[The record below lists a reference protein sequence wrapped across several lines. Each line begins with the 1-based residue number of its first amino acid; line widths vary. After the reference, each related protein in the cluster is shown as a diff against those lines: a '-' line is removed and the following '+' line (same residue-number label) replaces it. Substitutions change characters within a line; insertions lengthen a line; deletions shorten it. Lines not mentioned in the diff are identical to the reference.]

1 MKQLEALI
9 EELSQLESFDHRIRA
24 VYNDIDSKKFRFKPL
39 AKHYPYKLFEIL
51 GGDPS
56 TTNLMNWAMEYTY
69 EDHLECSGEE
79 YDEKKAK
86 SWNLEEESINQ
97 ALVSAHWYVT
107 GFVSVVS
114 SEGHELLFEIDFT
127 EGYFES
133 VIGTPYDEDI
143 GSKVHG
149 FEFF

>member
-1 MKQLEALI
+1 MEQSESLI
-9 EELSQLESFDHRIRA
+9 EDLIELGSFDERIIA
-24 VYNDIDSKKFRFKPL
+24 IYNDINSRKFRFKPL
-39 AKHYPYKLFEIL
+39 AEHYPYRLFQIL

-56 TTNLMNWAMEYTY
+56 TTNMKNWAMEYTY

-79 YDEKKAK
+79 YDLEQAR

-97 ALVSAHWYVT
+97 ALSSAHWYVT
-107 GFVSVVS
+107 GLVSVVS
-114 SEGHELLFEIDFT
+114 CEGHELLFEIDFS

-143 GSKVHG
+143 GCKVHG

>member
-1 MKQLEALI
+1 MKQLEALL

-79 YDEKKAK
+79 YDEEKAK

-107 GFVSVVS
+107 GFVTVG
-114 SEGHELLFEIDFT
+114 SEGYELLFEIDFT

>member
-1 MKQLEALI
+1 MEPLESLI
-9 EELSQLESFDHRIRA
+9 EDLNEMGSFDERIIA
-24 VYNDIDSKKFRFKPL
+24 VYNDIKSKKFRFRPL
-39 AKHYPYKLFEIL
+39 AEYYPYRLFEIL

-56 TTNLMNWAMEYTY
+56 AANRRNWAMEYTY

-79 YDEKKAK
+79 YDVEKGK

-97 ALVSAHWYVT
+97 ALSSAHWYVT
-107 GFVSVVS
+107 GLVSVVS
-114 SEGHELLFEIDFT
+114 REGHELIFEIDFS
-127 EGYFES
+127 EGYFDS

-143 GSKVHG
+143 GCKVHG